1 MGDGGRLPVPS
12 TLRLH
17 AVDAKLSALASKE
30 IALKAKQ
37 TDFMT
42 EIFKAANAAG
52 ACAWKG
58 QGGREEGGGGGR
70 ACPPAH
76 LLPLPPLHQRS
87 SHPPHPPP
95 TPARPQKH
103 GRRRGRI

>member
-52 ACAWKG
+52 ACAWMG
-58 QGGREEGGGGGR
+58 LGGWEAGGVVR
-70 ACPPAH
+70 ACLPARPPATASTTAQM
-76 LLPLPPLHQRS
+76 LFPPT
-87 SHPPHPPP
+87 PP